1 MFERFTAGARSA
13 VLDAETHA
21 RGRSD
26 AAEIRS
32 EHLLLG
38 VLRSD
43 DSPVVRLIETHVTRE
58 SAATADSAP
67 DRAAWIRAAC
77 PTGHARNIAVAATS
91 LILRLVIGPAIGLW
105 PAATLVEGVRI
116 GALKATRTHRPHCP
130 RCWSSP

>member
-21 RGRSD
+21 RAFD
-26 AAEIRS
+26 AVEIRS

-58 SAATADSAP
+58 DLRQLLTARL
-67 DRAAWIRAAC
+67 DRAA
-77 PTGHARNIAVAATS
+77 
-91 LILRLVIGPAIGLW
+91 
-105 PAATLVEGVRI
+105 
-116 GALKATRTHRPHCP
+116 
-130 RCWSSP
+130 